1 MEFKDELRIELE
13 KLENL
18 ERIANEKEIE
28 YDENPE
34 SEEAEQAFDSAYS
47 AEWWQAD
54 KVAKMIHKSTGIQE
68 RTARR
73 MLREKREKLKELL
86 K

>member
-1 MEFKDELRIELE
+1 MEFKDELKRELE
-13 KLENL
+13 KLEEL
-18 ERIANEKEIE
+18 EQIANEKEIE

-34 SEEAEQAFDSAYS
+34 SEEAERAFDSAYS

-54 KVAKMIHKSTGIQE
+54 KVAKMIYRVTGIQE

-73 MLREKREKLKELL
+73 MLREKREKLKEIL

>member
-1 MEFKDELRIELE
+1 MEFKDELRRELE
-13 KLENL
+13 KLEEL
-18 ERIANEKEIE
+18 ERIANEAEKE
-28 YDENPE
+28 YDRIPE
-34 SEEAEQAFDSAYS
+34 REEAEQAFDAAYS

-54 KVAKMIHKSTGIQE
+54 KVAKMIHRATGIQE

-73 MLREKREKLKELL
+73 MLREKREKLKEIL

>member
-1 MEFKDELRIELE
+1 MEFKDELRRELE
-13 KLENL
+13 KLEEL
-18 ERIANEKEIE
+18 EQIANEKDRA
-28 YDENPE
+28 YKENPE
-34 SEEAEQAFDSAYS
+34 SEETEQAFDTAYS

-54 KVAKMIHKSTGIQE
+54 KVAKMIHKATGIQE

-73 MLREKREKLKELL
+73 MLHEKREKLKELL